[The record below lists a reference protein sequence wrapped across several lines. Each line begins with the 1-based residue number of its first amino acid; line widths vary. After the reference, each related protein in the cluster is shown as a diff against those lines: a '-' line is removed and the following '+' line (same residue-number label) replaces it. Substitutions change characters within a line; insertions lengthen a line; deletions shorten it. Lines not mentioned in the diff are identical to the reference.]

1 MTDEVRIERRGG
13 VALLIVDRPRALNAI
28 ARHTMVALDGAIG
41 TLAADRALRA
51 VVLAGGGGRFIAGGD
66 LRDLD
71 EARSAEEGS
80 AMASRMQAV
89 LARLEDLP
97 VPVIAA
103 VERYAFGGGA
113 EVALACDLRVMGPD
127 AVIAF
132 RHMRFGVTTAWG
144 GTRRLTRLVGHS
156 RALSL
161 LWTGRDVR
169 ADEALAW
176 GLADAVVP
184 PGESPV
190 EHALAL
196 ARSIAVGA
204 PGAVAATKALVMA
217 AGLDRAAHGRLE
229 AERLG
234 PVWGHPDHWDRV
246 DAFWARQAQRKGRGE
261 TGPLGG

>member
-1 MTDEVRIERRGG
+1 MTDEVRIERRGE
-13 VALLIVDRPRALNAI
+13 VALLVVDRPRALNAI
-28 ARHTMVALDGAIG
+28 ARHTMAALDAAIDA
-41 TLAADRALRA
+41 LAADDAARA

-66 LRDLD
+66 LRDLED
-71 EARSAEEGS
+71 ARSAEGGT
-80 AMASRMQAV
+80 AMATRMQAV

-103 VERYAFGGGA
+103 VQRYAFGGGA
-113 EVALACDLRVMGPD
+113 ELALACDLRVMAAD

-161 LWTGRDVR
+161 LWTGRDVD
-169 ADEALAW
+169 AGQALAW
-176 GLADAVVP
+176 GLADAVAP

-190 EHALAL
+190 DHAVALATT
-196 ARSIAVGA
+196 IAGGA
-204 PGAVAATKALVMA
+204 PGAVAATKALVLA

-229 AERLG
+229 AECLG
-234 PVWGHPDHWDRV
+234 PVWAHADHWQRV
-246 DAFWARQAQRKGRGE
+246 EAFWAGQARRKGRGE
-261 TGPLGG
+261 TGPLG